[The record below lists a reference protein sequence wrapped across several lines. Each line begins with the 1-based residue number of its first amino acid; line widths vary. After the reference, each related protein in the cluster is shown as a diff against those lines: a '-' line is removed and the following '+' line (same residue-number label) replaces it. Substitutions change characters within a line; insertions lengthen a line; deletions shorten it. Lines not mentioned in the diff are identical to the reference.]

1 MLNKKNNIQLLL
13 SSFDKYSE
21 DCLIQSTSNK
31 EEITYKVFF
40 ERAIEFLNYLKLKKK
55 IKIGDKILIKIE
67 NSPEYLISIFACVIG
82 GLIACPI
89 DLQTPREKYKKLKKI
104 IKASYEI
111 NKIEKIKYLK
121 TTNSSLSDLDS
132 NRICL
137 IIFTSGST
145 GEPKGIQLSRE
156 EYLGSA
162 KAFGGIVEYGTSS
175 KIYHCLPMHY
185 NAGVLNTFF
194 APIFYGSKIILGP
207 QVKILNLFNF
217 WNNLIEFNVNSTH
230 IVPEI
235 ANALVKLKVEFLS
248 L

>member
-89 DLQTPREKYKKLKKI
+89 DLQTPREKYK
-104 IKASYEI
+104 
-111 NKIEKIKYLK
+111 N
-121 TTNSSLSDLDS
+121 
-132 NRICL
+132 
-137 IIFTSGST
+137 
-145 GEPKGIQLSRE
+145 
-156 EYLGSA
+156 
-162 KAFGGIVEYGTSS
+162 
-175 KIYHCLPMHY
+175 H
-185 NAGVLNTFF
+185 
-194 APIFYGSKIILGP
+194 
-207 QVKILNLFNF
+207 
-217 WNNLIEFNVNSTH
+217 
-230 IVPEI
+230 
-235 ANALVKLKVEFLS
+235 
-248 L
+248 